1 MYSKSNVW
9 VTSSTSNVIT
19 PTAIALG
26 NFDGIHLGHR
36 QVLKPILDL
45 RKDYTPTVVT
55 FTPHPQE
62 FFSGKTRQLLT
73 PLTEKVKILESLKI
87 RQLIRLPFD
96 RGLASL
102 TPQDFVAD
110 ILVKKLNAKYITVG
124 QDFRFGQGR
133 SGNAQMLQEIAQNFG
148 VFVHIT
154 KLKTCSAFNDVHPLR
169 ISSSKIRQCL
179 ANGNVGQAKEMLSYP
194 YTLEGIVV
202 KGQQIGRTIGFPT
215 ANLQVP
221 SDKLLPR
228 RGVYSVRVPLGTD
241 NIIKGVINIGSR
253 PTVNGQVPTVEV
265 HLLDWSGNLYGKFLT
280 VYLEK
285 FLRPEQKFPSLDAL
299 KSQIRQDC
307 QIARKILE

>member
-102 TPQDFVAD
+102 TPQEFVAD
-110 ILVKKLNAKYITVG
+110 IFSEET
-124 QDFRFGQGR
+124 
-133 SGNAQMLQEIAQNFG
+133 
-148 VFVHIT
+148 
-154 KLKTCSAFNDVHPLR
+154 
-169 ISSSKIRQCL
+169 
-179 ANGNVGQAKEMLSYP
+179 
-194 YTLEGIVV
+194 
-202 KGQQIGRTIGFPT
+202 
-215 ANLQVP
+215 
-221 SDKLLPR
+221 
-228 RGVYSVRVPLGTD
+228 
-241 NIIKGVINIGSR
+241 
-253 PTVNGQVPTVEV
+253 
-265 HLLDWSGNLYGKFLT
+265 
-280 VYLEK
+280 
-285 FLRPEQKFPSLDAL
+285 
-299 KSQIRQDC
+299 
-307 QIARKILE
+307 